1 MGSVSVRWI
10 YLRPI
15 NLGQSEHTYVS
26 YSYWTSEP
34 AAYPVRL
41 WRTLQYRYY
50 IYGTLRDGSGE
61 HQVFHHEREPRA
73 SRINTPVCA
82 VTAGGRTFPA
92 HGPRIGGKLG
102 KNWETGE
109 KGNKWQHTGPERD
122 GDGQARLL

>member
-50 IYGTLRDGSGE
+50 IYGTLRDG
-61 HQVFHHEREPRA
+61 RA
-73 SRINTPVCA
+73 STRYSTMSGSRAP
-82 VTAGGRTFPA
+82 AG
-92 HGPRIGGKLG
+92 
-102 KNWETGE
+102 
-109 KGNKWQHTGPERD
+109 
-122 GDGQARLL
+122 